1 MLFRFDRLW
10 FIFSSIANEFAKLAN
25 AKKGGSRGCLADA
38 VQSAGANKGGAGFLL
53 LSRAPRRLIGFRGS
67 AACSFL
73 LNLALWLKR
82 HSRSGERMSI
92 SLDNVTVVSM
102 GENVV
107 TDVSLTVERGSIN
120 VLLGPTLAGKTTL
133 MRLMAGLDQPTA
145 GRILVDGKDTTGVPV
160 RRRSVAM
167 VYQQFMNYPSLTV
180 YENIASPLRVARLD
194 AKEIDRRVRR
204 AADVLGLQSL
214 LDRLPNQLSGG
225 QQQRTAIARAIVK
238 NAELVLLDEPLAN
251 LDYKLREE
259 LREELPSI
267 LRQAGSILVYATTE
281 PLEALLLGGLTAT
294 LSQGR
299 VVQFGPTP
307 RVYHVPSSIDS
318 ARVFSDPPL
327 NEITV
332 IKQDGSL
339 RLGQD
344 LVVPAVGATAAIPN
358 GVYKLGFRGDLARMA
373 PRGQHPSVLPA
384 ASRSLRSA
392 ARKPSSTSKPAL
404 APLCAWSA
412 A

>member
-1 MLFRFDRLW
+1 
-10 FIFSSIANEFAKLAN
+10 
-25 AKKGGSRGCLADA
+25 
-38 VQSAGANKGGAGFLL
+38 
-53 LSRAPRRLIGFRGS
+53 
-67 AACSFL
+67 
-73 LNLALWLKR
+73 
-82 HSRSGERMSI
+82 MSI

-145 GRILVDGKDTTGVPV
+145 GRILLDGKDATGVPV
-160 RRRSVAM
+160 RQRSVAM
-167 VYQQFMNYPSLTV
+167 VYQQFMNYPSMTV
-180 YENIASPLRVARLD
+180 YENIASPLRVARLGAD
-194 AKEIDRRVRR
+194 EIDRRVRR
-204 AADVLGLQSL
+204 AADVLGLESL
-214 LDRLPNQLSGG
+214 LDRLPNQISGG

-299 VVQFGPTP
+299 VVQVRADAT
-307 RVYHVPSSIDS
+307 VYHGRVVSNS

-327 NEITV
+327 NEIAV
-332 IKQDGSL
+332 IKQDVRFASAKLISFLPSAYCGSSHW
-339 RLGQD
+339 RLHPRFPRRHRD
-344 LVVPAVGATAAIPN
+344 
-358 GVYKLGFRGDLARMA
+358 ARN
-373 PRGQHPSVLPA
+373 PWK
-384 ASRSLRSA
+384 AS
-392 ARKPSSTSKPAL
+392 
-404 APLCAWSA
+404 
-412 A
+412 